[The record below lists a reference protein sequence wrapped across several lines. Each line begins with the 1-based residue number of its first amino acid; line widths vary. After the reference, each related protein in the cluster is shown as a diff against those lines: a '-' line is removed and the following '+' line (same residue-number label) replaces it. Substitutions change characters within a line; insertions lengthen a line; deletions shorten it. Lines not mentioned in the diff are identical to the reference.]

1 MLQETVDRVSPG
13 LIAPETLYV
22 ITSEQHVETVRRQL
36 PDIPPQNVVG
46 EPVGRDSAP
55 AIGLMAALIEA
66 QLGPETIMAVL
77 ASDHAIHDVA
87 AFQNCLRAAAFE
99 ARSGYLVTLGIPPT
113 SPDTG
118 FGYIKRGDSLHTG
131 SVPAFVAESFREKP
145 SRIAAEEYVASGE
158 YYWNAGMFIAQVS
171 AFRAL
176 YQKFLP
182 EMEPELKEMVA
193 VFGTDHQTTAFARH
207 FPRLPKVSFDYAIAE
222 KAQSV
227 AVIPA
232 HIGWSDVGSWER
244 LAELLAGTSQA
255 GQHGNIAFGHTH
267 HELVESSHN
276 LVFAPDKIVA
286 TLGVD
291 NLVIVDTPDAL
302 LVTTRERAGEI
313 KLIVDAL
320 RSEGRQKLL

>member
-1 MLQETVDRVSPG
+1 MLQETADRVFPG

-207 FPRLPKVSFDYAIAE
+207 FRACLKSRSITPSPKKRHPSRSFPRTSAGATSAHGSVSPSFSRA
-222 KAQSV
+222 
-227 AVIPA
+227 PA
-232 HIGWSDVGSWER
+232 RPAS
-244 LAELLAGTSQA
+244 T
-255 GQHGNIAFGHTH
+255 
-267 HELVESSHN
+267 
-276 LVFAPDKIVA
+276 A
-286 TLGVD
+286 T
-291 NLVIVDTPDAL
+291 
-302 LVTTRERAGEI
+302 
-313 KLIVDAL
+313 
-320 RSEGRQKLL
+320 

>member
-1 MLQETVDRVSPG
+1 
-13 LIAPETLYV
+13 
-22 ITSEQHVETVRRQL
+22 
-36 PDIPPQNVVG
+36 
-46 EPVGRDSAP
+46 
-55 AIGLMAALIEA
+55 MAALIEA
-66 QLGPETIMAVL
+66 QLGPKTIMAVL

-87 AFQNCLRAAAFE
+87 AFQNCLRAAAYE

-118 FGYIKRGDSLHTG
+118 FGYIKRGSSLRSG

-145 SRIAAEEYVASGE
+145 DRTTADEYIASGE

-171 AFRAL
+171 TFRAL
-176 YQKFLP
+176 YQTFLP
-182 EMEPELKEMVA
+182 EMEPEFKEIVA

-207 FPRLPKVSFDYAIAE
+207 FPRLSKVSFDYAIAE
-222 KAQSV
+222 KAESV

-244 LAELLAGTSQA
+244 LAELLAGASQA
-255 GQHGNIAFGHTH
+255 DQHGNIGFGQTH

-276 LVFAPDKIVA
+276 LVFVPDKMVA

-302 LVTTRERAGEI
+302 LITTRERAGEI